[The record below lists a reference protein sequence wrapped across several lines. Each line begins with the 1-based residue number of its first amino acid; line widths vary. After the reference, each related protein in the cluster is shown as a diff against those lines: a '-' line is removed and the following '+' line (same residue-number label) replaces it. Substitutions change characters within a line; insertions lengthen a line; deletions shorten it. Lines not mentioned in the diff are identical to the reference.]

1 MKSKKLYIL
10 ALIILVTF
18 NNLYSQAI
26 GTERGI
32 PSVTFL
38 PPKEFKSHPQNWSI
52 VQDSKGIIYVG
63 NNLSGV
69 LQYDGVS
76 WRKIYVPNGI
86 VESIAI
92 DFNDR
97 VYVGGYNTFG
107 YLEPDSVGSY
117 QFVSL
122 YNKSYGNL
130 QIITGTHTSKN
141 GVYFQASS
149 KVIFLENDNIKSW
162 NPKTSFGN
170 SFLIRDK
177 FFVSQKGEG
186 IMSIYNDELKLIP
199 GGAKFANENITSILP
214 YDNDRLIFAA
224 SKNLFLYDGK
234 KFYPFNTDADELL
247 NTITHA
253 VMLPDSTYAIS
264 TINSGIIVI
273 SKEGKTT
280 RILDRTSGLNSNKVI
295 RLFVDNQKALWAIL
309 TSGLARINYPSPIT
323 FFENEIDSYSIA
335 DAIDA
340 ERHNG
345 ELYVVN
351 SSGLFRLKTQ
361 SLIKNE
367 KSTKLNFSRF
377 ENILPESIN
386 SRELLSIGEH
396 LLVSSSKGI
405 FSINQNK
412 SKLIKKYEQTI
423 YKMYR
428 SRKDSMRVFVGTE
441 EGLFS
446 LRLAKTGS
454 DTKWID
460 EGLIEG
466 LKGQVRTMYE
476 DKNWKLWVGGD
487 FEGVRRLDFSNG
499 FASPEIEYFNE
510 SHGLIPG
517 KERNDVQ
524 IFTIDGSPLFVDEN
538 GIFRFNELK
547 KSFVP
552 ERLFGTELFNG
563 TYRVWTC
570 AEDKNGNIYFN
581 VENENGDFYAM
592 SKKISDGKYNF
603 TEIPFRAITQT
614 PSDLIY
620 TDFDSSVWFG
630 TDGFLIN
637 YDPTVTEKIKTDS
650 ISNFTTLIRK
660 VLIRK
665 DSLVLGGDV
674 LINSDEIIDKTY
686 PLEFEYSGNSIRFE
700 FAATSFDNASSNL
713 YKYYLEGLEDDW
725 GLWQYDTYHEY
736 TLLPPGNYVFRVK
749 GKNIYDQISSEAYYA
764 FSIVPPWY
772 ITLPAFVLYVAIFI
786 IFLSLIIKYR
796 EKRTIKI
803 EREKSKQRAQI
814 RKEMAADF
822 HDGAGDKLAQI
833 SLFSK
838 FVLSKTPKSFKEI
851 HNALQW
857 TVEAAEALKLET
869 RDFIWT
875 FDTEH
880 NSLWDAVD
888 RIVNHGKNLFSRNQ
902 NKIDFNIHGFDIKLK
917 SIILPLIWKRNLIF
931 IFKESLTNAF
941 KYSKASEINIYFSVE
956 HGNLNIRLEDNGI
969 GINAKEEYGSKGLN
983 NMYMRAKKINAEL
996 VMDSELNQ
1004 GTVINFKC
1012 KLPTDE
1018 FPN

>member
-149 KVIFLENDNIKSW
+149 KVIFLENDNIKIW

-224 SKNLFLYDGK
+224 LKNLFLYDGE

-446 LRLAKTGS
+446 LRLTKKGS
-454 DTKWID
+454 DTKWIY
-460 EGLIEG
+460 EGIIEG

-476 DKNWKLWVGGD
+476 DKSGKLWVGGD
-487 FEGVRRLDFSNG
+487 YEGVRRLDFSNG

-524 IFTIDGSPLFVDEN
+524 IFPINGSPLFVDEN

-552 ERLFGTELFNG
+552 ERSFGTELFNG

-570 AEDKNGNIYFN
+570 EEDINGNVYFN

-592 SKKISDGKYNF
+592 SKKISEGKYTF

-637 YDPTVTEKIKTDS
+637 YDPSVAEKIKTDS
-650 ISNFTTLIRK
+650 ISNFSTLIRK

-665 DSLVLGGDV
+665 DSLVYGGDV
-674 LINSDEIIDKTY
+674 LINSGEKIDKTY

-700 FAATSFDNASSNL
+700 FAAASFDNASSNH

-749 GKNIYDQISSEAYYA
+749 GKNIYNQISSEANFA
-764 FSIVPPWY
+764 FTILPPWY
-772 ITLPAFVLYVAIFI
+772 LTLPAFIIYTIFFI
-786 IFLSLIIKYR
+786 SFISLIIKYR
-796 EKRTIKI
+796 VQQTRKI
-803 EREKSKQRAQI
+803 EWEKSQQRAQI

-838 FVLSKTPKSFKEI
+838 FVQSKIPDNSEEI
-851 HNALQW
+851 QKALQW

-875 FDTEH
+875 FDTEQ
-880 NSLWDAVD
+880 NSLWDAAD
-888 RIVNHGKNLFSRNQ
+888 RIISHGKNLFTRTQ
-902 NKIDFNIHGFDIKLK
+902 PKIEFNIHGLDIKLK

-941 KYSKASEINIYFSVE
+941 KYSKANEINIYFSVE
-956 HGNLNIRLEDNGI
+956 QGNINIRLEDNGI
-969 GINAKEEYGSKGLN
+969 GINVNEESGSKGLA

-996 VMDSELNQ
+996 VIHSEYNK
-1004 GTVINFKC
+1004 GTVVNFRC
-1012 KLPTDE
+1012 KLPIE
-1018 FPN
+1018 

>member
-149 KVIFLENDNIKSW
+149 KVIFLENDNIKIW
-162 NPKTSFGN
+162 NPKTLFGN

-510 SHGLIPG
+510 SHGLIQG

-700 FAATSFDNASSNL
+700 FAAASFDNASSNQ

-772 ITLPAFVLYVAIFI
+772 LTLPAFVLYVAIFI
-786 IFLSLIIKYR
+786 TFLSLIIKYR
-796 EKRTIKI
+796 EKQTREI

-838 FVLSKTPKSFKEI
+838 FVLSKIPESSKEI

-880 NSLWDAVD
+880 NSLWDAAD
-888 RIVNHGKNLFSRNQ
+888 RIVSHGKNLFSRNQ

-941 KYSKASEINIYFSVE
+941 KYSKANEINIYFSVE

-996 VMDSELNQ
+996 FIDSELNQ